1 MATFLRLSSCSSS
14 AIVDMEKVVSIS
26 SGDLLY
32 RELLRPN
39 WSSFPD
45 PDNLRSWLLR
55 TKQLS
60 MLRLGLWCCWSAR
73 KTRFCGTQPETIWF
87 LWWRKLSRP
96 KDTPLRVGC
105 WTMGVRVFPKA
116 WPWPV
121 PAKRSSW
128 SWFLLFSWSWLIL
141 IWMARNLL
149 SMELG
154 ESGTW
159 DPWREFSHWCCE
171 RLAESLLL
179 SLGSL

>member
-1 MATFLRLSSCSSS
+1 MVINSLSTY
-14 AIVDMEKVVSIS
+14 AQQ
-26 SGDLLY
+26 
-32 RELLRPN
+32 RPL
-39 WSSFPD
+39 FY
-45 PDNLRSWLLR
+45 LRSWLLR

-141 IWMARNLL
+141 IWMARNLKEKAHKIIVQNIL
-149 SMELG
+149 ILDKC
-154 ESGTW
+154 TCYRW
-159 DPWREFSHWCCE
+159 NWE
-171 RLAESLLL
+171 RVAHEIHDANLAIDVAKDWPNRFCWAWVLCRVQDDW
-179 SLGSL
+179 